1 MKDNVSILDQVH
13 EFLILV
19 SKFKNLN
26 IKIPEKLL
34 VGSIIT
40 KSPSSWH
47 NYKKKLMHTLEDFNL
62 DQIQKHLRI
71 EEETRIREKNL
82 NGASSSKVNYVDSGK
97 NNKGNDKKR
106 KGTWNSSKDNKKDKK
121 PLSKV
126 VCYKCGDKGHIKCYC
141 KNPKKKNHNSNK
153 NDESANTVKQVDT
166 TEITAMVSEMNI
178 GMIQEL
184 HMASVTTTIDDWW
197 HDSGATT
204 HVYNNKDLFKTYKE
218 TKDGHEVMISDNHTS
233 KVIGSGNVE
242 IQFTSGKK
250 LTLMIVLHV
259 PNIRKN
265 LISGFKLYKKGVKG
279 VIESDKVIMSKANV
293 FVGKAYACDDKCEI
307 CVQAKMKG
315 KPFPKVDRQSEI
327 LELAQYTYVYLLKSK
342 DQAFETFKIYKA
354 EVENQRGKKIQ
365 ILRSDRGGEYFSTEF
380 SCYCESQGLIH
391 QRTAPYT
398 PQQNGVAITPHVF
411 QVQARRLI
419 RGVPVAAV
427 GLIHQRTSPYT
438 PQQNGVAKRKR
449 KNRVLQDMINAM
461 LVSAN
466 LPKNLWGE
474 ALLTACHV
482 SNRIIAK
489 KLKVSPYEIWKGRK
503 PNISYFRVWGCLAYY
518 KVPLPNTSKL
528 GPRGLKSVFVGYA
541 KDSKSYRCLDL
552 DSNVIVESRDVDFFE
567 NKFRHDSTSTNEIVT
582 QIPQDISGPN
592 LNSNN
597 KRNMAESSSAP
608 RRSERARKERNL
620 DPDFIDSQAI
630 IFLVEGDNENN
641 VINKIPVLL
650 NVEDAPKT
658 YKEAIT
664 SRNSAFWKEAIDDEM
679 DSLVSNNTWELSD
692 LPPGSKAIGCRW
704 VFRIKYHT
712 DGSIQT
718 FKARLV
724 IQGFSQRQGVDYFD
738 TYAPVARITS
748 IRVLFALASI
758 YNLPIHQMD
767 VKTAFLNGDLDEEVY
782 MKQPEGFVLPGHEN
796 KVCKLKKSLYGLK
809 QAPKQWHDK
818 FDKSILSNGFT
829 HNSSDRCIYS
839 KFIKDYGVI
848 LCLYVDDILIVGTN
862 MKCINE
868 TKKFL
873 STCFQIKDMNEVDTI
888 LGIKVK
894 RHSGG
899 YALNNVITLIRL

>member
-1 MKDNVSILDQVH
+1 
-13 EFLILV
+13 
-19 SKFKNLN
+19 
-26 IKIPEKLL
+26 
-34 VGSIIT
+34 
-40 KSPSSWH
+40 
-47 NYKKKLMHTLEDFNL
+47 
-62 DQIQKHLRI
+62 
-71 EEETRIREKNL
+71 
-82 NGASSSKVNYVDSGK
+82 
-97 NNKGNDKKR
+97 
-106 KGTWNSSKDNKKDKK
+106 
-121 PLSKV
+121 
-126 VCYKCGDKGHIKCYC
+126 
-141 KNPKKKNHNSNK
+141 
-153 NDESANTVKQVDT
+153 
-166 TEITAMVSEMNI
+166 
-178 GMIQEL
+178 
-184 HMASVTTTIDDWW
+184 
-197 HDSGATT
+197 
-204 HVYNNKDLFKTYKE
+204 
-218 TKDGHEVMISDNHTS
+218 
-233 KVIGSGNVE
+233 
-242 IQFTSGKK
+242 
-250 LTLMIVLHV
+250 
-259 PNIRKN
+259 
-265 LISGFKLYKKGVKG
+265 
-279 VIESDKVIMSKANV
+279 
-293 FVGKAYACDDKCEI
+293 
-307 CVQAKMKG
+307 
-315 KPFPKVDRQSEI
+315 
-327 LELAQYTYVYLLKSK
+327 
-342 DQAFETFKIYKA
+342 
-354 EVENQRGKKIQ
+354 
-365 ILRSDRGGEYFSTEF
+365 
-380 SCYCESQGLIH
+380 
-391 QRTAPYT
+391 
-398 PQQNGVAITPHVF
+398 
-411 QVQARRLI
+411 
-419 RGVPVAAV
+419 
-427 GLIHQRTSPYT
+427 
-438 PQQNGVAKRKR
+438 
-449 KNRVLQDMINAM
+449 MINAM

-641 VINKIPVLL
+641 VVNKIPVLL

-658 YKEAIT
+658 YKEAMT

-748 IRVLFALASI
+748 IRVLFALASL

-809 QAPKQWHDK
+809 QAPKQWHEK

-839 KFIKDYGVI
+839 KFTKDYGVI

-862 MKCINE
+862 MEGINE
-868 TKKFL
+868 TKKFM
-873 STCFQIKDMNEVDTI
+873 SSCFQMKDMNEVDTI

-899 YALNNVITLIRL
+899 YALNHNNGRVVAPIEYTSAIGCLMYGTHCTRPDIAYAVCKLSRYTSNPSHDHWKVIGRVFGYLKRTRKLALYYDRFPAVLEGYSIACWRNWAVAIVNLQLVGFLHLVVGLFGWGYKDQTCITHSTMEAKFLALAAAGKEAEWLRNMFLDIGLWPQLMPAISLHCDSQSTLSRAYNKVYNGKSRHISLRHAYIKELISNGIITIEYIRSCKNLADPFTKGLPKDIGFTYVDIRSGVVPTKDLFPLKKSGKDGDGGRVNFGSGIDNGNNKSRIRLLGIDLTVEFVGVSSRWPLKKMSSLEKWDANKLIALGVLSVKDYLMYDEVTNEGMVYQE